1 MKECEVRGRVGR
13 ELAVCQE
20 YTLELCT
27 VQSWRT
33 TAQRERERQGGRG
46 DRETDSSGQMEPCLF
61 WSSWLLLRAGL
72 VCVYVYVYVCV
83 IRGRKHI
90 TSRTANH
97 CFLLMWTDILLLLS
111 VEALYAAQGQEDPA
125 AAAASGN
132 RPIWILGPAEAGGH
146 EFPRLQ
152 LPASV

>member
-1 MKECEVRGRVGR
+1 M
-13 ELAVCQE
+13 
-20 YTLELCT
+20 
-27 VQSWRT
+27 
-33 TAQRERERQGGRG
+33 
-46 DRETDSSGQMEPCLF
+46 
-61 WSSWLLLRAGL
+61 
-72 VCVYVYVYVCV
+72 CVYVYVYVCV

-125 AAAASGN
+125 AAAAAASGN